1 VIDKRMRQPVS
12 NADIARIFARY
23 STLLEIEGANSFRV
37 RAYQNAARLI
47 QGLPKSIPEMLAE
60 GADLTELEGIG
71 EDLAGKIGEIVTTRH
86 LGVLEEIEKRM
97 PAPQRRGVH
106 MARPANMLCLDPRQ
120 KPCQCGGS

>member
-1 VIDKRMRQPVS
+1 LKLKNNFACDCVSFGHRQS
-12 NADIARIFARY
+12 YKCR
-23 STLLEIEGANSFRV
+23 T
-37 RAYQNAARLI
+37 
-47 QGLPKSIPEMLAE
+47 
-60 GADLTELEGIG
+60 LEGIG
-71 EDLAGKIGEIVTTRH
+71 ENLAGKIEEIMTTRR